1 MADKVLDKCDEQGYT
16 ALNIATLEG
25 DLAEVIRLLKLGAN
39 PNIAENNGT
48 TPLMNAAAG
57 KSVEMVKALLKY
69 GAIIDDKDNFGDSAV
84 NHAQGAIN
92 HTPEYASTSEII
104 VSVLSNY
111 K

>member
-1 MADKVLDKCDEQGYT
+1 MLERATYHEDRRAFHF
-16 ALNIATLEG
+16 ALE
-25 DLAEVIRLLKLGAN
+25 LGAN

-69 GAIIDDKDNFGDSAV
+69 GATMDDKDNFGDSAV
-84 NHAQGAIN
+84 NYAQSAIN